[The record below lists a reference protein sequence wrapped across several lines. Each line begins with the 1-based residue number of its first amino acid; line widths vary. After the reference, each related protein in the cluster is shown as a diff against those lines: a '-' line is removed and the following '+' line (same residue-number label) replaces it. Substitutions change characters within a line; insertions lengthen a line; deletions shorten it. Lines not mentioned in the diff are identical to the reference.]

1 MAVDNSQSDIEN
13 LLCSALVEG
22 KLMFDSASSIATKTL
37 CFDCRQMQE
46 PCDQSLRNHLGTHPR
61 LLSEFAADPAMRV
74 HLLRFRDEVEKCRKH
89 GVTNIRLLVYDRHG
103 RWAAMAL
110 GKVFAEIALRSEGL
124 TLQKVSFLLHFL
136 ETDCKGCK
144 DCAFWSWRSVSS
156 NDAVK
161 SMWKLYEG
169 SAAGSTKP

>member
-1 MAVDNSQSDIEN
+1 MAVDQGQSDIEN

-22 KLMFDSASSIATKTL
+22 KLMFDSANSIATKTL
-37 CFDCRQMQE
+37 FFDCRQMPE
-46 PCDQSLRNHLGTHPR
+46 PRDQNLRNHLGTHPR
-61 LLSEFAADPAMRV
+61 LLSEFAAHAAMRV
-74 HLLRFRDEVEKCRKH
+74 HLLRFRDEVETCRKH
-89 GVTNIRLLVYDRHG
+89 GVTNIRLLVYDRKG

-136 ETDCKGCK
+136 ETDCQGCK

-156 NDAVK
+156 NDVVK

>member
-13 LLCSALVEG
+13 LLCQALVEG

-61 LLSEFAADPAMRV
+61 LLSDFAADPEMRL
-74 HLLRFRDEVEKCRKH
+74 HLLRFRDEVEKCRQH

-110 GKVFAEIALRSEGL
+110 GKVFVEIALRSEGL

-136 ETDCKGCK
+136 ETDCTGCK
-144 DCAFWSWRSVSS
+144 DCAFWSWRSVPS

-161 SMWKLYEG
+161 RMWKLYEG

>member
-1 MAVDNSQSDIEN
+1 MAVDQGQSDIEN

-37 CFDCRQMQE
+37 CFDCRQMPE
-46 PCDQSLRNHLGTHPR
+46 PRDQKLRNHLGTHPR
-61 LLSEFAADPAMRV
+61 LLSDFAADGAMRV
-74 HLLRFRDEVEKCRKH
+74 HLLRFRDEVETCRKH
-89 GVTNIRLLVYDRHG
+89 GVTNIRLLVYDKKG

-136 ETDCKGCK
+136 ETDCQGCK